1 MKTSFKART
10 IFIEFMARD
19 GFDRESSSYEFDEFL
34 SINGKVRVEQS
45 YLTMSRVGAKIV
57 TNRSGRAKIY
67 STFANALNHAT
78 F

>member
-19 GFDRESSSYEFDEFL
+19 GFGRDESAYEFDEFL
-34 SINGKVRVEQS
+34 SINGKARVKQS
-45 YLTMSRVGAKIV
+45 YLTMSRIGAKIV
-57 TNRSGRAKIY
+57 TNRGGRAKIY
-67 STFANALNHAT
+67 DTFANALNHST